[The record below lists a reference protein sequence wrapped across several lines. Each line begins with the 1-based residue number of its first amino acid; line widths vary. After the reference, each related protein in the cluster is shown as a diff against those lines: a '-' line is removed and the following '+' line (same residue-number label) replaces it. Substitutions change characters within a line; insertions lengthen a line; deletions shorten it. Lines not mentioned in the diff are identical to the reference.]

1 MDLFRAS
8 DTADV
13 VIIGGGVI
21 GLTIARALA
30 LHGIKEVMLLERGSL
45 GTESSYAAGG
55 ILGPQAE
62 ANSAN
67 EFFELACKSRDLYPA
82 FAAALLE
89 ETGMDI
95 ELDRTGTLYLAFTEQ
110 DEAEIEERYEWQS
123 RAGLALMRVSAA
135 EARQLEPSIAE
146 NVRAA
151 LLFPEDIQVENRRLL
166 TALVKANEKLGVRL
180 VTCANVESVRIEHDR
195 ILGLETSRGQIST
208 RRVVLAGGAWTSLI
222 PTTDG
227 SDKRLPR
234 VQIEPVRGQMVC
246 FQTNPRLARHVLYSP
261 RGYLVPRLDGRVL
274 AGSTSEHAGFAKQVT
289 ASGLQTILSQALEI
303 APVLHSLP
311 IIDSWAGLR
320 PRAEDDLPVLGPCEI
335 KGLFYATGHYR
346 NGILLAP
353 VTGQLIAEAIIGNVV
368 SPLLSRFGSDRF
380 DLVGSTNSRVFRQ

>member
-1 MDLFRAS
+1 MPIRDTIRAS

-13 VIIGGGVI
+13 VIVGGGVI

-30 LHGIKEVMLLERGSL
+30 LGGIRQVMLLERGSL
-45 GTESSYAAGG
+45 AAESSYAAGG

-62 ANSAN
+62 ANCAN

-82 FAAALLE
+82 FAAALLD
-89 ETGMDI
+89 ETGLDI
-95 ELDRTGTLYLAFTEQ
+95 ELERTGTLYLAFTEH
-110 DEAEIEERYEWQS
+110 DETEIAERYEWQL
-123 RAGLALMRVSAA
+123 RAGLAVVRVSAA
-135 EARQLEPSIAE
+135 DARQLEPSIAA

-151 LLFPEDIQVENRRLL
+151 LLFSKDIQVENRRLL
-166 TALVKANEKLGVRL
+166 TALIKANERLGVRL
-180 VTCANVESVRIEHDR
+180 VTGANVESVRIEHDQ
-195 ILGLETSRGQIST
+195 ILGLETSRGQVST

-222 PTTDG
+222 STAPG

-246 FQTNPRLARHVLYSP
+246 FQTSPRLARHVLYSP

-274 AGSTSEHAGFAKQVT
+274 AGSTSEHVGFAKAVT
-289 ASGLQTILSQALEI
+289 AGGLQTILSHALEI
-303 APVLHSLP
+303 APVLDSLP

-320 PRAEDDLPVLGPCEI
+320 PRAEDSLPVLGACEVG
-335 KGLFYATGHYR
+335 GLFYATGHYR

-353 VTGQLIAEAIIGNVV
+353 ITGQLIAEAIIGNVV
-368 SPLLSRFGSDRF
+368 SPLLSRFASDRF
-380 DLVGSTNSRVFRQ
+380 ELVGVH

>member
-1 MDLFRAS
+1 MPIQETIQAI

-13 VIIGGGVI
+13 VIVGGGVI

-30 LHGIKEVMLLERGSL
+30 LGGIKEVMLLERGSL
-45 GTESSYAAGG
+45 GAESSYAAGG

-82 FAAALLE
+82 FAAALLD

-95 ELDRTGTLYLAFTEQ
+95 ELDRTGTLYLAFTEH
-110 DEAEIEERYEWQS
+110 DEAEIAERYEWQS
-123 RAGLALMRVSAA
+123 LTGLAVRKVSAA
-135 EARQLEPSIAE
+135 EARKLEPSIAE

-151 LLFPEDIQVENRRLL
+151 LLFSEDIQVENRRLL
-166 TALVKANEKLGVRL
+166 TALIKANERLRVRL
-180 VTCANVESVRIEHDR
+180 VTGVNVAAVRIEQDR
-195 ILGLETSRGQIST
+195 ILGLETSRGQVST

-222 PTTDG
+222 STTYE

-246 FQTNPRLARHVLYSP
+246 FQTNPRLVRHVLYSP

-274 AGSTSEHAGFAKQVT
+274 AGSTSEHAGFIKQVT
-289 ASGLQTILSQALEI
+289 ASGVQTILSHALEI
-303 APVLHSLP
+303 APVLDSLP

-320 PRAEDDLPVLGPCEI
+320 PRAEDNLPVLGPCEI
-335 KGLFYATGHYR
+335 NGLFYATGHYR

-353 VTGQLIAEAIIGNVV
+353 ITGQLIAEAIIGNVV
-368 SPLLSRFGSDRF
+368 SPLLSRFTSDRF
-380 DLVGSTNSRVFRQ
+380 ELEGVH